1 MIKLMLVKPFDLS
14 GEDLFIKLCK
24 DFYNSGSTLRPFNEE
39 LARKTFERVL
49 DHHENLWGYFIIRR
63 DSEAVIGYSL
73 ITSYWCNEE
82 GGTVLILD
90 ELYIDPDDRH
100 QGYASEFMEWLQ
112 KEYKGQAVSITLE
125 VLTSN
130 QRAQNLYKKEGF
142 EFDGFATMTKEIK

>member
-1 MIKLMLVKPFDLS
+1 MLVKPFDKS
-14 GEDLFIKLCK
+14 EEALFLKLCK

-39 LARKTFERVL
+39 LSKKTFERVL
-49 DHHENLWGYFIIRR
+49 DHHENLWGYFIIRK

-82 GGTVLILD
+82 GGTILILD

-100 QGYASEFMEWLQ
+100 KGYASQFMEWLQ
-112 KEYKGQAVSITLE
+112 KEYKDKAVAITLE

-130 QRAQNLYKKEGF
+130 QHAQNLYIKEGF
-142 EFDGFATMTKEIK
+142 KCDGFTTMTKNI

>member
-1 MIKLMLVKPFDLS
+1 MLVKQFDADS
-14 GEDLFIKLCK
+14 EQLFLTLCR
-24 DFYNSGSTLRPFNEE
+24 DFYSSGSTLRPFNEE
-39 LARKTFERVL
+39 LSKKTFERVL
-49 DHHENLWGYFIIRR
+49 DHHEN
-63 DSEAVIGYSL
+63 VIGYAL

-82 GGTVLILD
+82 GGTVQILD